1 MRYRGSKSYRKAK
14 LLSGAPALTII
25 MGLSFATTAIAQAEP
40 EGFGDIV
47 VTAQKRDENLSDVP
61 LSITAASVD
70 TLRDYGITDVSQLE
84 KLVPGFTYQL
94 STFGVPVYTLRGVGF
109 YERSVGSSPAVSI
122 YNDQVPLTYAVMTS
136 GVSLD
141 LQRVEVLKGPQ
152 GTLFGQNATGGA
164 INYIAARPTDDL
176 EFGGDLSVGN
186 FSAIDATGYI
196 SGPLSETV
204 RARLAVRR
212 NTQDDWQKSLTRDDE
227 NGARDFTS
235 GRLLLDW
242 DPNSALSFQL
252 SMSAWQDKSDTQA
265 GQFLAFRPS
274 RACNAGGLPAPCAAL
289 TGNPQGYP
297 VPPQD
302 AQAAD
307 WDPGRSLE
315 RDDEFRQISLRADW
329 RINESVTLT
338 SISAQTDFEQT
349 MPVDPDGT
357 NYKDY
362 SNIIDSDIGLTFQEL
377 RLSGEVGDRAQWMLG
392 ANYQDEHADELLNLD
407 FAATNASVG
416 PFRYEKAIFVNL
428 QSSET
433 TGVFGSLDYNL
444 TDTVTARASARYTT
458 YERDFVGGMRDPGD
472 GVFAAGFTFLS
483 DIVLGGP
490 TLVIPA
496 GGYVTLTSP
505 ANPAPVTNGVRN
517 KLEEDNVA
525 FRVGL
530 DWKPVDDTLLYA
542 NITRGYKSG
551 SFPTIP
557 GVFASQ
563 YRPVTQESLVAY
575 EAGVKTLL
583 ADGLVRLNAAAFYY
597 DYKDKQILGTTV
609 FPVFG
614 PLPILVN
621 IPESHI
627 QGVEFDVAVRPVKG
641 LELTAGATY
650 VDSKIDKGPADS
662 RDPFGTP
669 TSYVGEQFPSTPEW
683 QFVMGGK
690 YEFPLGQTLM
700 GSVGANYSYR
710 TKTNATLGEDPLH
723 AIDSYGLLDLRA
735 GVGAPD
741 GAWSINIWG
750 RNVTD
755 EYYWNNVARAIDTV
769 SRYAGMPATYGVSLT
784 FRHD

>member
-1 MRYRGSKSYRKAK
+1 MRGKSSKSGHRTIFG
-14 LLSGAPALTII
+14 GAPALTVLA
-25 MGLSFATTAIAQAEP
+25 GLTFASAAVAQDQPDMLDE
-40 EGFGDIV
+40 IV

-61 LSITAASVD
+61 LSVTAASAE

-122 YNDQVPLTYAVMTS
+122 YNDQIPLTYAVLTT

-164 INYIAARPTDDL
+164 INYIAARPTE
-176 EFGGDLSVGN
+176 EFELGGDVSVGN
-186 FSAIDATGYI
+186 YGAIDTNNYI
-196 SGPLSETV
+196 SGPLGETV
-204 RARLAVRR
+204 SARLAVRR
-212 NTQDDWQKSLTRDDE
+212 NVQDEWQNSLTRDDE
-227 NGARDFTS
+227 NGAKDFLG
-235 GRLLLDW
+235 GRLLVDW
-242 DPNSALSFQL
+242 EPTSALSFQL
-252 SMSAWQDKSDTQA
+252 SLSAWNDRSDTQT

-274 RACNAGGLPAPCAAL
+274 RACNAGGLPVPCAAL

-297 VPPQD
+297 VPPRN
-302 AQAAD
+302 ARASD
-307 WDPGRSLE
+307 WDPGRNLE

-329 RINESVTLT
+329 RINDSLTLT
-338 SISAQTDFEQT
+338 SLTAQTDFDQT

-362 SNIIDSDIGLTFQEL
+362 SNIIEADIALTFQEL
-377 RLSGEVGDRAQWMLG
+377 RLSAEMGDRAQWMIG
-392 ANYQDEHADELLNLD
+392 VNYQDEHADELLNLD

-416 PFRYEKAIFVNL
+416 PFLYQRAIFVNL

-444 TDTVTARASARYTT
+444 TDGLTARASARYTN
-458 YERDFVGGMRDPGD
+458 YERNFEGGMRDPGD

-490 TLVIPA
+490 PLVIPR

-517 KLEEDNVA
+517 TLEEDNVS

-530 DWKPVDDTLLYA
+530 DWEPTEDTLLYA
-542 NITRGYKSG
+542 NVARGYKSG

-583 ADGLVRLNAAAFYY
+583 ADGRVRLNAAAFYY
-597 DYKDKQILGTTV
+597 NYEDKQILGTTV

-627 QGVEFDVAVRPVKG
+627 QGIEFDIAVRPVAG
-641 LELTAGATY
+641 LELTAGATF
-650 VDSKIDKGPADS
+650 VDSEIDRDPADA
-662 RDPFGTP
+662 RGPFGTP
-669 TSYVGEQFPSTPEW
+669 TTYVGEQFPSTPEW
-683 QFVMGGK
+683 QFVMGAN
-690 YEFPLGQTLM
+690 YEFPLDEGLQ
-700 GSVGANYSYR
+700 GFVGANYSYR
-710 TKTNATLGEDPLH
+710 TETNATLGEDPLH
-723 AIDSYGLLDLRA
+723 VIDAYGLLDLRA
-735 GVGAPD
+735 GFGAPD
-741 GAWSINIWG
+741 GAWRFSVWG

-784 FRHD
+784 FRYD